1 MKVGGNMIQRTSYL
15 EKLNRVKD
23 KQIIKVLT
31 GVRRCGK
38 STILQMFRQQ
48 LLDEGIEQSQ
58 IIFINFET

>member
-1 MKVGGNMIQRTSYL
+1 MIQRTSYL

-58 IIFINFET
+58 T